1 MARGNLAK
9 GWPRLQFRPVGAPGD
24 CLSPST
30 GQEHPVPKCLPLTS
44 PWGQGGALFH
54 QREGVDVQVFVRR
67 ALLIQDPV
75 PTGPVLPSSKSGGVQ
90 DSWDRRPWDG
100 GMELSTPLLPPP
112 PGSGQVPDWC
122 EGSGGESQ
130 VGPCS
135 PLLQVLEVF
144 RIAGMGGVG
153 AERREQGGLGV
164 GTPC

>member
-1 MARGNLAK
+1 M
-9 GWPRLQFRPVGAPGD
+9 
-24 CLSPST
+24 
-30 GQEHPVPKCLPLTS
+30 
-44 PWGQGGALFH
+44 
-54 QREGVDVQVFVRR
+54 QVFVRR

-100 GMELSTPLLPPP
+100 GMAVSAPPLPPP

-122 EGSGGESQ
+122 QGSGGESQ

-144 RIAGMGGVG
+144 LIAGMGGVG
-153 AERREQGGLGV
+153 AERREHGGLGV